1 MTDTAI
7 LQARYDAFCALGLHL
22 DMSRGKPEPRQLD
35 LSLPMLRMTDAGFLC
50 EDGVD
55 ARNYGDPTGIPEA
68 RRLFGELLGMPPEQV
83 IVGGNS
89 SVDLIYD
96 ALVRAILHGPLPGD
110 TPWKDI
116 AHLKFLCPVPGYD
129 WHFHMLAMLGVECV
143 PVPLVDGSPDMDMVE
158 RLVRDPSV
166 KGIICVPMYG
176 NPSGLTF
183 SDEAVRRLAR
193 METAAQDFRIFWD
206 NAYCVH
212 HLYPDRRDHL
222 LDLYEACREAG
233 TEDRPLLFTSTSK
246 ITFAGGGVSA
256 MAASPRNIRRQAG
269 LLLYQMVCFDK
280 VNQLRHARFLPDM
293 AAVERHMARHAEILR
308 PKFALVLDVLEKE
321 LTGCGS
327 WSKPLGGYFICYR
340 APRGC
345 AKRIVKL
352 CANAGVTLTPAGA
365 PFPGGNDPEDSV
377 IRIAPTYPPLE
388 EHAKVMELFP
398 MAVKLAAAGK

>member
-35 LSLPMLRMTDAGFLC
+35 LSLPMLRMTDAGFAC

-68 RRLFGELLGMPPEQV
+68 RRLFGQLLGMPPEQV

-110 TPWKDI
+110 TPWKDV

-222 LDLYEACREAG
+222 LDLYEVCREAG

-256 MAASPRNIRRQAG
+256 MAASPRNIERQAG

-308 PKFALVLDVLEKE
+308 PKFELVLDVLEKE

-345 AKRIVKL
+345 ARRML
-352 CANAGVTLTPAGA
+352 SCARRQA
-365 PFPGGNDPEDSV
+365 
-377 IRIAPTYPPLE
+377 
-388 EHAKVMELFP
+388 
-398 MAVKLAAAGK
+398 